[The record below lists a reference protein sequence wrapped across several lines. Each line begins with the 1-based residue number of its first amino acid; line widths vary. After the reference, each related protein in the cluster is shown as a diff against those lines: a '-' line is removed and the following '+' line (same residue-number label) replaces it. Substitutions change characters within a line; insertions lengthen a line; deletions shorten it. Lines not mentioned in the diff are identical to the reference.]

1 MLWYFSKIVKT
12 CSCKWM
18 PKTCKTHVG
27 LSRVQYAGMVPAVC
41 SVSGGERSEIYHTP
55 GTVSWFS
62 MHFLS
67 DTLCWCATQMPP
79 RPIWVLSELMSVES
93 LYVVVILSE
102 IFQNFRRQQEVVE
115 HPKKRLGVD
124 VKRCWLL
131 PLSFL
136 ESVRR
141 SCTLGWFVERVLL
154 KVRKGTGYVAL
165 SDLPDDEEEN
175 ANSGT
180 VCGSISNDLTTWI
193 MLTVYMYIV
202 TQVSPILIDLVQ
214 VCANEEGQLNVPL
227 WKLVIASGN
236 LENGVCKS
244 TLCSP

>member
-1 MLWYFSKIVKT
+1 MRRKRSRSHNMLWDAMICFKIFKT

-18 PKTCKTHVG
+18 PKKCKTHVG

-79 RPIWVLSELMSVES
+79 RPIRVLSELMSVES
-93 LYVVVILSE
+93 LYVIVILSE

-124 VKRCWLL
+124 VKRRWLL

-193 MLTVYMYIV
+193 ILTVYMYIV
-202 TQVSPILIDLVQ
+202 TQKLHKCHPFSLI
-214 VCANEEGQLNVPL
+214 
-227 WKLVIASGN
+227 
-236 LENGVCKS
+236 
-244 TLCSP
+244 

>member
-1 MLWYFSKIVKT
+1 MICYDTFQKSSKHVCANRCQRISNPMLAYPGYNMLV
-12 CSCKWM
+12 
-18 PKTCKTHVG
+18 
-27 LSRVQYAGMVPAVC
+27 LVPAVS

-79 RPIWVLSELMSVES
+79 RPIRVLSELMSVES
-93 LYVVVILSE
+93 LYVAVILSE

-124 VKRCWLL
+124 VKRRWLL

-193 MLTVYMYIV
+193 ILTVYMYIV
-202 TQVSPILIDLVQ
+202 TQKLHKCHPFSLI
-214 VCANEEGQLNVPL
+214 
-227 WKLVIASGN
+227 
-236 LENGVCKS
+236 
-244 TLCSP
+244 

>member
-1 MLWYFSKIVKT
+1 MQSPVAAQCSLWLSFMLINA
-12 CSCKWM
+12 
-18 PKTCKTHVG
+18 P
-27 LSRVQYAGMVPAVC
+27 
-41 SVSGGERSEIYHTP
+41 
-55 GTVSWFS
+55 VSWFS

-79 RPIWVLSELMSVES
+79 RHIRVLSELMSVES

-102 IFQNFRRQQEVVE
+102 MFQNFRRQQEVVE

-124 VKRCWLL
+124 VKRRWLL
-131 PLSFL
+131 PLSFF

-193 MLTVYMYIV
+193 ILTVYMYIV
-202 TQVSPILIDLVQ
+202 TQKLHKCHPFSLI
-214 VCANEEGQLNVPL
+214 
-227 WKLVIASGN
+227 
-236 LENGVCKS
+236 
-244 TLCSP
+244 

>member
-1 MLWYFSKIVKT
+1 
-12 CSCKWM
+12 M
-18 PKTCKTHVG
+18 PKNFQSHVG
-27 LSRVQYAGMVPAVC
+27 LSRVQYAGMVPAVS

-79 RPIWVLSELMSVES
+79 RPMRVLSELMSVES

-124 VKRCWLL
+124 VKRRWLL
-131 PLSFL
+131 PLSFF

-165 SDLPDDEEEN
+165 SDLPDDEEEMQTLEQC
-175 ANSGT
+175 AIQYLQC
-180 VCGSISNDLTTWI
+180 VCNHYSK
-193 MLTVYMYIV
+193 
-202 TQVSPILIDLVQ
+202 
-214 VCANEEGQLNVPL
+214 EGFVF
-227 WKLVIASGN
+227 
-236 LENGVCKS
+236 
-244 TLCSP
+244 